1 MTSIIAY
8 GTVVRTPQ
16 VIGLP
21 LPGEERSVGFS
32 VVVEE
37 DFCDEAGAERK
48 RALYRVVLGEDHAS
62 HALAHIKVG
71 SSVLIRGELFAPYAP
86 FGDPSWNHRLLF
98 GDEVIVLPGELPTGR
113 AYAIA
118 SDEKLIP
125 IAVSA

>member
-8 GTVVRTPQ
+8 GTVVRAPQ

-37 DFCDEAGAERK
+37 DFCDEGGDERK
-48 RALYRVVLGEDHAS
+48 RGLYQVVLGEDQAS
-62 HALAHIKVG
+62 HALANLKIG

-98 GDEVIVLPGELPTGR
+98 GEELIVLPGELPTGR
-113 AYAIA
+113 AYTIT
-118 SDEKLIP
+118 SDEKQAP

>member
-8 GTVVRTPQ
+8 GTVVRAPQ

-37 DFCDEAGAERK
+37 DFCDQGGDGRK
-48 RALYRVVLGEDHAS
+48 RGLYRVVLGETQAS
-62 HALAHIKVG
+62 HALAHLKIG

-86 FGDPSWNHRLLF
+86 FGDPAWNHRLLF
-98 GDEVIVLPGELPTGR
+98 GEELIVLPGELPTGR
-113 AYAIA
+113 AYAIT
-118 SDEKLIP
+118 SDEKQAP